1 MKFLPYTARMWLN
14 LIRSKAFRSNR
25 SQMSHKVGVLK
36 NFAKIHR
43 KTPMLGSLFNKVAHV
58 LSYDV
63 CGILKNTY
71 FLITLQNQTTLLR
84 KQISKVIT
92 DIVALVFIAILQ
104 NIFRSWAIIFFSKSK
119 GGILDEL
126 DVSFKCKCE
135 IFFWDIHT
143 FYVVCLKSFWS
154 SNKYYV
160 WK

>member
-1 MKFLPYTARMWLN
+1 MRFLPYTARTWLN

-25 SQMSHKVGVLK
+25 SQMSHKVC
-36 NFAKIHR
+36 KIHR

-63 CGILKNTY
+63 CGILKNAY

-84 KQISKVIT
+84 KQIRKVTT

-104 NIFRSWAIIFFSKSK
+104 NIFRSWANIFFSKSK
-119 GGILDEL
+119 GRILDEL
-126 DVSFKCKCE
+126 HVSFKCKYE

-154 SNKYYV
+154 NNKYYV